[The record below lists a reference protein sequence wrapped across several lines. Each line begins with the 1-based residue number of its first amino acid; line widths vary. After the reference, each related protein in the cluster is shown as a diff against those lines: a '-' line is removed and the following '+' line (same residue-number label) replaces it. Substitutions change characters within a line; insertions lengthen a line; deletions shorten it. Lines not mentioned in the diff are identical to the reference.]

1 MNQGLST
8 EAGLIAPFVD
18 ILQVELGGLGGLRQE
33 EQSVVLA
40 SRRGEGRKVEQ
51 RRGLEPRAQGARL
64 ARSSWTIP

>member
-18 ILQVELGGLGGLRQE
+18 ILQVELGGLGDLRQE

-40 SRRGEGRKVEQ
+40 GESR
-51 RRGLEPRAQGARL
+51 
-64 ARSSWTIP
+64 